1 MSKKSDVG
9 YFSDSRL
16 RALSI
21 TAIALTDIQTI
32 PINTFTSE
40 GAGCCNADIL
50 FYITHLFLK
59 AQLEQVFAQPWL

>member
-32 PINTFTSE
+32 PINTFTSFFPYPLV
-40 GAGCCNADIL
+40 NALFDIL
-50 FYITHLFLK
+50 DINIVDYIGR
-59 AQLEQVFAQPWL
+59 

>member
-1 MSKKSDVG
+1 MITLMSKKSDVG

-32 PINTFTSE
+32 PINTFT
-40 GAGCCNADIL
+40 AGIL
-50 FYITHLFLK
+50 FREDLFSGGGPVWSHSSL
-59 AQLEQVFAQPWL
+59 VV